1 MQERRLALR
10 TTDATR
16 SLRDAHPIRSLRDTH
31 PIQALR
37 DTHPIQALRDTH
49 PLETL
54 RDTQPL
60 QTLRDTHPLQSLRDT
75 HPLQSLR
82 DAHPLQSLRD
92 AYPRRSLRDTRPIG
106 LRIARPIVWIAVG
119 IAIGAIAEALF
130 DPRQGAGR
138 RARLRDEARGRAR
151 RVAHDVRGV
160 AHDVRGAALDAGA
173 RARGAMHELRA
184 RRNERSNVPDD
195 ILAERVRAQ
204 IGRPV
209 STPGA
214 LEIDVRDGV
223 VEIRG
228 VVLSREA
235 DLLLRTVR
243 RVRGVRDVVDHL
255 ERHEL
260 PGRTPPL
267 QGGASREPN

>member
-1 MQERRLALR
+1 MHERRLALR
-10 TTDATR
+10 A

-31 PIQALR
+31 PL
-37 DTHPIQALRDTH
+37 QALRDTH
-49 PLETL
+49 PLEM
-54 RDTQPL
+54 
-60 QTLRDTHPLQSLRDT
+60 LRDTHPLETLRDT

-92 AYPRRSLRDTRPIG
+92 AYPRRSLRGRRPIG
-106 LRIARPIVWIAVG
+106 SLRAAHPIVWIAVG
-119 IAIGAIAEALF
+119 IALGAIAEALF

-151 RVAHDVRGV
+151 RVAHDVRG
-160 AHDVRGAALDAGA
+160 AALDVGA

-184 RRNERSNVPDD
+184 HRNESGNVPDD

-204 IGRPV
+204 IGRPAT
-209 STPGA
+209 TPGA
-214 LEIDVRDGV
+214 VEIDVHDGL
-223 VEIRG
+223 VEIHG

-243 RVRGVRDVVDHL
+243 RVRGVRDVVDRL
-255 ERHEL
+255 ERREL
-260 PGRTPPL
+260 PGRTPSL
-267 QGGASREPN
+267 QGGGSREAN